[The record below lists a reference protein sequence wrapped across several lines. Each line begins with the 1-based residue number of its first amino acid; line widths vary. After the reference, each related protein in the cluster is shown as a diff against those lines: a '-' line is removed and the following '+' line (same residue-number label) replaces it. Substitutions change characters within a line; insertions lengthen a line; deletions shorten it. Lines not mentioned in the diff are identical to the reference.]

1 MKILDQYI
9 LKSYLTK
16 FFSFFFLIMFVF
28 IFQTIWMFIDDLA
41 GKEIDFEIIF
51 KFLIFYCPKLIPL
64 VLPLTVLLAS
74 IMTFGDLAEN
84 YEFAAI
90 KSSGISLL
98 RSMRSLMIFNV
109 FLSIIVYF
117 VSNNLIPYSEFKSYN
132 LRKNLAKVKPSLAIS
147 EGIFNDIGSMNIKVN
162 NKYGINNSN
171 LEDVIIH
178 KTNQYN
184 DNTIVIKAKNGKL
197 ISDELNDILSIQ
209 LFDGYRYEEILSD
222 KPNSE
227 QFKPHTQIYF
237 EKHEIYIDLKKL
249 YDVDFSDEKYS
260 NTFRM
265 QNVKQLNYSID
276 SLENKLI
283 KEYENFGENFY
294 RRTGVFN
301 FQTKYNRPFEI
312 NKIDITNHKTILKDF
327 DYASQKSIINSV
339 ENNINNQVENL
350 NTQKS
355 TFFIREK
362 IINLHKTSFHDKYAI
377 PLSTIILFI
386 LGAPLG
392 AIIRKGGFGFP
403 VVMALIMF
411 LFYHFLGTFA
421 KNAAEDG
428 SINPFIGSWIS
439 NMIMLPIGLYL
450 LWRASS
456 DKAIINIDSI
466 FEDLKNKLIKQ
477 KNETKHN

>member
-1 MKILDQYI
+1 MKILDKYI
-9 LKSYLTK
+9 LRSYLTK

-90 KSSGISLL
+90 KSSGISLF
-98 RSMRSLMIFNV
+98 RSMKSLMYFNILLCIV
-109 FLSIIVYF
+109 VYF

-132 LRKNLAKVKPSLAIS
+132 LRKNLAKVKPSLAIT
-147 EGIFNDIGSMNIKVN
+147 EGIFNDLGLMNIKVS
-162 NKYGINNSN
+162 NKSGIDNSN

-178 KTNQYN
+178 KTNRNN

-197 ISDELNDILSIQ
+197 ISDEENDILRIQ
-209 LFDGYRYEEILSD
+209 LIDGYRYEEILAEN
-222 KPNSE
+222 PNSK
-227 QFKPHTQIYF
+227 QYKPHTQIYF
-237 EKHEIYIDLKKL
+237 KEHEIFIDLKQI
-249 YDVDFSDEKYS
+249 YNVDFSEERYN

-265 QNVKQLNYSID
+265 QNLKQLDYSID
-276 SLENKLI
+276 SLENKLV
-283 KEYENFGENFY
+283 KEYANFGENFY

-301 FQTKYNRPFEI
+301 FQTRYNRPFEK
-312 NKIDITNHKTILKDF
+312 NTIDITNYNTILVDF
-327 DYASQKSIINSV
+327 DLQSQKSIINSV
-339 ENNINNQVENL
+339 ENNINNQIANL
-350 NTQKS
+350 DTQKAN
-355 TFFIREK
+355 FFIREK
-362 IINLHKTSFHDKYAI
+362 IINLHKTSYHDKYAI
-377 PLSTIILFI
+377 PISTLILFL

-403 VVMALIMF
+403 VVTALIMF

-428 SINPFIGSWIS
+428 SISPFIGSWIS
-439 NMIMLPIGLYL
+439 NIIMLPLGIYL
-450 LWRASS
+450 LKRASS
-456 DKAIINIDSI
+456 DKSLLNIDNI
-466 FEDLKNKLIKQ
+466 FEELKNKLIKF
-477 KNETKHN
+477 K